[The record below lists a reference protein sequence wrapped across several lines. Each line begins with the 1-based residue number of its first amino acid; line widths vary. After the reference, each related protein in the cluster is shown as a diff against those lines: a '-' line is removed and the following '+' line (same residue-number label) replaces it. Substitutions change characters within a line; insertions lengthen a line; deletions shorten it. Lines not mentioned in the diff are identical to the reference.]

1 MSSGPSSAGC
11 ASVGHHF
18 ALTALRVGETAA
30 DLGGG
35 SGMGSCPASRA
46 GDPEGRVIGIDIRDQ
61 QERVAACA

>member
-1 MSSGPSSAGC
+1 
-11 ASVGHHF
+11 
-18 ALTALRVGETAA
+18 VGETAA